1 MNKRIK
7 DKDANNQQ
15 LMSQPEQRMKRVMEG
30 LEIALECAEAGS
42 SVSSIALYIDDPIF
56 GEFVKREREAELML
70 QVENDIIQAL
80 TFNRFRQNNPDKL
93 GAPSADLDYN
103 KTEY

>member
-7 DKDANNQQ
+7 EPDANRKD
-15 LMSQPEQRMKRVMEG
+15 LVSQPEDRMKRVKEV
-30 LEIALECAEAGS
+30 LELAKECEEIGVAISPA
-42 SVSSIALYIDDPIF
+42 ALYCDDPIF

-80 TFNRFRQNNPDKL
+80 TFNRFRQNNPETI
-93 GAPSADLDYN
+93 GEPSSELDYN